1 MNQSNLCE
9 LFVAD
14 GMDTDSDDDDTAV
27 PLRCHMTQPR
37 GIVGNPSHNE
47 SGSSNQ
53 RDILLHSSC
62 QPTERQT
69 DCPISHKDSQQ
80 LDLSFKYNCTYS
92 ANPYLSLS
100 VIFSVSL
107 RK

>member
-69 DCPISHKDSQQ
+69 DCPISHKDSQE
-80 LDLSFKYNCTYS
+80 LDLSFKYNCM
-92 ANPYLSLS
+92 
-100 VIFSVSL
+100 
-107 RK
+107 